1 MAPSA
6 YPSLSWCSMPMAALS
21 VAILCFSVGC
31 GSSLTSDSPLVAGS
45 LRGNIHGG
53 EQPIAGAQIQ
63 LFAAGT
69 TGNGMGEIALL
80 EQPVMSDANGNFSIT
95 GDYTCP
101 SSSSQLYMVAKGGNP
116 GLTPST
122 SSNPAIALMAALGP
136 CSLHG
141 GQYTLDPDSVISINE
156 VTTVASVYALVAFID
171 GDGDDLGASGE
182 NLNGLANAF
191 QKVKSLVDTSSGAA
205 LPGADQA
212 TINTLGDILAAC
224 VNSDGTGAACSML
237 FASSPPG
244 RTEPP
249 DTMLAIYE
257 IVTNPTNQVSVLYG
271 LVPASPPFQPTL
283 AEAPNDWTLP

>member
-6 YPSLSWCSMPMAALS
+6 YPSLSWCSMPVAALS
-21 VAILCFSVGC
+21 VAMLFFSVGC
-31 GSSLTSDSPLVAGS
+31 GTSLTSSSPLVAGS

-53 EQPIAGAQIQ
+53 EQPISGAQIQ
-63 LFAAGT
+63 LYAAGT
-69 TGNGMGEIALL
+69 MGDGAGEVPLL
-80 EQPVMSDANGNFSIT
+80 QSPVFSDANGNFSIT

-116 GLTPST
+116 GGLPPGT
-122 SSNPAIALMAALGP
+122 SNPAIALMAALGP

-141 GQYTLDPDSVISINE
+141 GQYTLDPNSLISINE
-156 VTTVASVYALVAFID
+156 VTTVASMYALLAFVD
-171 GDGDDLGASGE
+171 GDGDDLGASEE
-182 NLNGLANAF
+182 NLSGLANAF
-191 QKVKSLVDTSSGAA
+191 QKVKSLVDTSTGAA

-212 TINTLGDILAAC
+212 TINTLADILAAC
-224 VNSDGTGAACSML
+224 VNSDGTVAACSTL

-257 IVTNPTNQVSVLYG
+257 IVANPTNQVSVLYG
-271 LVPASPPFQPTL
+271 LVPTSPPFQPTL
-283 AEAPNDWTLP
+283 AATPNDWTLP